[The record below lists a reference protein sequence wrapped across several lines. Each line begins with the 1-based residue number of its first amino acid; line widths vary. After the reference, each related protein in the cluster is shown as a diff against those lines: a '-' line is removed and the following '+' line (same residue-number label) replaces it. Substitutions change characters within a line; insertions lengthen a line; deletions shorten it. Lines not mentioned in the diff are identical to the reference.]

1 MKHGRTRRLAAVL
14 IAALALTAGGCG
26 KKVQQ
31 VPGLDALGSIQA
43 ITRED
48 SSGTRAAFDDLAG
61 IDSEAQTLTGAGS
74 TAEVLQEV
82 AGSGSAIGYLTL
94 SSADSTVRVLS
105 VDGRSPE
112 DPKYPLVRTLY
123 LAYKGEPDDLEREF
137 LTYVT
142 GSGQS
147 IVGRQFETVGSEETF
162 LSLKPGGTLRIG
174 GSSSEAP
181 VMEELAQAYMQLNPN
196 ADITVETTD
205 SGTGINSAL
214 SGDYDLGMCSRN
226 PKDYEKTLLTFV
238 PVAKDRIAVIV
249 QEGHPLSD
257 ITTGQLQEIY
267 SGKITEWKQLNGE

>member
-26 KKVQQ
+26 RKVQQ

-123 LAYKGEPDDLEREF
+123 LA
-137 LTYVT
+137 
-142 GSGQS
+142 
-147 IVGRQFETVGSEETF
+147 
-162 LSLKPGGTLRIG
+162 
-174 GSSSEAP
+174 
-181 VMEELAQAYMQLNPN
+181 
-196 ADITVETTD
+196 
-205 SGTGINSAL
+205 
-214 SGDYDLGMCSRN
+214 
-226 PKDYEKTLLTFV
+226 
-238 PVAKDRIAVIV
+238 
-249 QEGHPLSD
+249 
-257 ITTGQLQEIY
+257 
-267 SGKITEWKQLNGE
+267 